1 MTIMVLISGKA
12 GVIAHKLHH
21 VMCELCFGF
30 G

>member
-1 MTIMVLISGKA
+1 MTVMVLISGKA
-12 GVIAHKLHH
+12 DVIAHKSHH